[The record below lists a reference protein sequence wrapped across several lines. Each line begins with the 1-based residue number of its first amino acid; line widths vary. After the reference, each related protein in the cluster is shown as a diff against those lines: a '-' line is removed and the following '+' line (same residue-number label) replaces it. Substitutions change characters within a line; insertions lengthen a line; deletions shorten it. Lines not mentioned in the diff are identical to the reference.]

1 MQQKINRLI
10 ESQKES
16 LAKMKMNSNERLA
29 IYMLE
34 LDKIVNNIEKEIDN
48 QISIINTQN
57 LLEQLENNKTEEE
70 YNNYL
75 DNMLEKTTHS
85 NIKNLSCVVGKDI
98 VLNWLYEL
106 FTQSEDNLKD
116 LTTVIDLIEKYYKD
130 TIC

>member
-29 IYMLE
+29 KYMLE

-75 DNMLEKTTHS
+75 DNMLEKITCSRRQH
-85 NIKNLSCVVGKDI
+85 
-98 VLNWLYEL
+98 
-106 FTQSEDNLKD
+106 
-116 LTTVIDLIEKYYKD
+116 TVI
-130 TIC
+130 

>member
-29 IYMLE
+29 KYMLE

-57 LLEQLENNKTEEE
+57 LLEQLENNKTEGE

-85 NIKNLSCVVGKDI
+85 NIKNLSCVV
-98 VLNWLYEL
+98 V
-106 FTQSEDNLKD
+106 
-116 LTTVIDLIEKYYKD
+116 
-130 TIC
+130 

>member
-29 IYMLE
+29 KYMLE

-75 DNMLEKTTHS
+75 DNMLEKITCS
-85 NIKNLSCVVGKDI
+85 RR
-98 VLNWLYEL
+98 
-106 FTQSEDNLKD
+106 
-116 LTTVIDLIEKYYKD
+116 
-130 TIC
+130 